1 MPTLLAYDKAA
12 LTRVLRLQ
20 HGVIARDQAL
30 ACRLTR
36 DMIAYRVRCGGPWLR
51 LLPATYAATTGSPTS
66 DQRAMAALLYAGPV
80 SVITG
85 ARAIRQHGLDC
96 EGTEPVD
103 VLVPGSCQRKST
115 SFVRIQRTA
124 RMPEEKFIRGSFRF
138 APVARAIGD
147 TVRAMSHLNDAETLV
162 CRAIQ
167 RGKCSL
173 TDLQRELAE
182 GPVSG
187 SRLFREAVRGAEAGI
202 WSTAEGDLLRLIER
216 AGIEKPLCNPML
228 YTLDGS
234 AFLGCPDMW
243 WPRAGVAAQVDSR
256 QYHQEALGYAKTL
269 KDHNR
274 MAKAGINVLHWL
286 PWSIRKEG
294 RTVIAEL
301 RDALREGNSRP
312 PLPIL
317 TMPSAPLRSM

>member
-1 MPTLLAYDKAA
+1 
-12 LTRVLRLQ
+12 
-20 HGVIARDQAL
+20 
-30 ACRLTR
+30 
-36 DMIAYRVRCGGPWLR
+36 
-51 LLPATYAATTGSPTS
+51 
-66 DQRAMAALLYAGPV
+66 MAALLYAGPL

-85 ARAIRQHGLDC
+85 ALAIRQYDLDC
-96 EGTEPVD
+96 GVTEAID
-103 VLVPGSCQRKST
+103 VLVPHNCQRKST

-124 RMPEEKFIRGSFRF
+124 RMPEENLIRGGLRF
-138 APVARAIGD
+138 TPLSRAIGD
-147 TVRAMSHLNDAETLV
+147 TVRDMSHPNDVETLV
-162 CRAIQ
+162 CKAIQ

-173 TDLQRELAE
+173 TDLERELAE
-182 GPVSG
+182 GPVTG
-187 SRLFREAVRGAEAGI
+187 SRLFREAVRGAGADI

-216 AGIEKPLCNPML
+216 SGIDKPLCNPML

-234 AFLGCPDMW
+234 TFLGCPDMW

-286 PWSIRKEG
+286 PWSIRKES

-301 RDALREGNSRP
+301 RDALREGRSRP

-317 TMPSAPLRSM
+317 TMPSALMRSM

>member
-1 MPTLLAYDKAA
+1 MPTLPAYDKAT
-12 LTRVLRLQ
+12 LVRILRLQ
-20 HGVIARDQAL
+20 YGVIARDQAV
-30 ACRLTR
+30 ACGLTR
-36 DMIAYRVRCGGPWLR
+36 DMIAYRVRCDGPWR
-51 LLPATYAATTGSPTS
+51 RVLPATYTSATGTPTS

-85 ARAIRQHGLDC
+85 ALAIRHHGLDC
-96 EGTEPVD
+96 AGTEAVD
-103 VLVPGSCQRKST
+103 VLVPGNCQRRST

-124 RMPEEKFIRGSFRF
+124 RMPEQKLIRGGLRF
-138 APVARAIGD
+138 TLLSRAIGD
-147 TVRAMSHLNDAETLV
+147 AVRNMNHLNDVETLV

-167 RGKCSL
+167 KGKCSL
-173 TDLQRELAE
+173 TDLERELAE
-182 GPVSG
+182 GPVTG
-187 SRLFREAVRGAEAGI
+187 SRLFREAVRGAGAGI
-202 WSTAEGDLLRLIER
+202 WSTAEGDLLRLINR
-216 AGIEKPLCNPML
+216 SGVEKPLCNPML

-256 QYHQEALGYAKTL
+256 QYHQEAPGYAKTL

-294 RTVIAEL
+294 RAVIAEL
-301 RDALREGNSRP
+301 RSALREGGSRP

-317 TMPSAPLRSM
+317 TMPADPMRSM